1 MQSNEMNENQIRN
14 PQSAIRNCHV
24 GCQGWNY
31 EDWITKAGGDEVFYP
46 YHTRANEMLTIY
58 AKAFNTVE
66 VDSTF
71 YAIPSES
78 SVEGW
83 YKKTPSDFTFSLK
96 LPQTITHEQFLHR
109 SSFPTLVEFCERI
122 RILKEKLGC
131 VLIQLP
137 PQFVANPFNATAL
150 KEFLPALP
158 RDIRFAIEFR
168 SRDWIHTEILEQLS
182 KHNVTL
188 ALVEGQWLD
197 HQQIMA
203 CAEQPTADFVYIRWM
218 GERNL
223 TSFDKV
229 VRPQDENLLTWSKV
243 IKRLSFRVDK
253 IYATFSN
260 FYEGHA
266 PASANKLKT
275 LLRQPTVEASNL
287 ETQPSLF

>member
-1 MQSNEMNENQIRN
+1 MSQSENQIRN
-14 PQSAIRNCHV
+14 PPVRAIPNCLV

-31 EDWITKAGGDEVFYP
+31 EDWITKAGSEEVFYP
-46 YHTRANEMLTIY
+46 FHTRTNETLSVY

-71 YAIPSES
+71 YAIPPES
-78 SVEGW
+78 SIEGW
-83 YKKTPSDFTFSLK
+83 YKKTPAGFTFSLK
-96 LPQTITHEQFLHR
+96 LPQEITHERFLHR
-109 SSFPTLVEFCERI
+109 DSFLILTEFCDRI
-122 RILKEKLGC
+122 RSLKEKLAS

-137 PQFVANPFNATAL
+137 PQFVATPFNANAL
-150 KEFLPALP
+150 KEFLPVLP

-168 SRDWIHTEILEQLS
+168 SRDWIHTEILEMLS

-197 HQQIMA
+197 HQQLMA

-229 VRPQDENLLTWSKV
+229 VREQDENLLTWSKV
-243 IKRLSFRVDK
+243 IKRLSFRVDE
-253 IYATFSN
+253 IYAYFSN

-266 PASANKLKT
+266 PASANKLKE
-275 LLRQPTVEASNL
+275 LLGQTTIEADDL